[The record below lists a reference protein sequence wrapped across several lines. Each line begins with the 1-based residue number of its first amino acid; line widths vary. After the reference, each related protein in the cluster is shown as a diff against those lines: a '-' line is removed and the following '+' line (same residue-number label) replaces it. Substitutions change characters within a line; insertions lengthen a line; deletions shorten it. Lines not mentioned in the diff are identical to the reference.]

1 MSKRSFLIVVLFSFL
16 ALGWAGSAADASD
29 APLSVWVKRNYGTWD
44 NPLHSEFII
53 NGKTINIFTSDTIES
68 VKEHFKPGW
77 NTITIKTTPQVPASA
92 GNHLTMR
99 IGPMRKEGNKMIMD
113 PVLWQIDNGTD
124 WKFANGNYSHPL
136 GPDVKEVTLS
146 YNVYYVGPE
155 PENKTIKAGDYVLSG
170 TPTYAS
176 WNSPVTAAVTING
189 TPLNSFALAG
199 RTIVITPYLKQGKNE
214 IKLVSTRVKNS
225 ISDNDIA
232 FQILG
237 PAEWNVQR
245 GKFLLAPILQFKT
258 KQGWT
263 MDTKSGLLINPIKRD
278 SETIERVIPF
288 MLKEAPTK

>member
-16 ALGWAGSAADASD
+16 ALGWVGSAAAASD
-29 APLSVWVKRNYGTWD
+29 APLSVWVQRNYVSWD
-44 NPLHSEFII
+44 NPLHSEFIV

-68 VKEHFKPGW
+68 VEEHFKPGW
-77 NTITIKTTPQVPASA
+77 NTITIKTTPQVPASKD
-92 GNHLTMR
+92 NQLTMR

-113 PVLWQIDNGTD
+113 PVLWQIGNGTD
-124 WKFANGNYSHPL
+124 WKFAVGNYSHPL

-170 TPTYAS
+170 KPTYES

-225 ISDNDIA
+225 IRDNDIA

-237 PAEWNVQR
+237 PAEWNVQQ
-245 GKFLLAPILQFKT
+245 GKFLLAPVLQFRT

-263 MDTKSGLLINPIKRD
+263 IDTKSGLLINPIKRD

-288 MLKEAPTK
+288 MLKEAPAK